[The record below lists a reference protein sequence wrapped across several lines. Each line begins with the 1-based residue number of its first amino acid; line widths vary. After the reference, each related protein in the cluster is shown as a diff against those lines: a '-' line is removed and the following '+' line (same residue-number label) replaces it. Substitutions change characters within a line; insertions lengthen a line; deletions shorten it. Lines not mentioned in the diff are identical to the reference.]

1 MKRVFLLL
9 LLAARVPLYAQS
21 VSPAT
26 TPSEALGLP
35 ATAQVGIAS
44 TGPRAEVE
52 SSWAAGDKKNAMK
65 RLDKWM
71 EDEKLSPWPWVAAA
85 KFQCE
90 QKKFKKCVS
99 LSQNALDKDPN
110 CSEAYFWK
118 GRGLEG
124 QNKTLDAANEYRAA
138 LSGPNKF
145 LDAQKDLDRLNL
157 TLGQ

>member
-9 LLAARVPLYAQS
+9 LLATVAPLRVETITP
-21 VSPAT
+21 PA
-26 TPSEALGLP
+26 TPSEAVGLP
-35 ATAQVGIAS
+35 ATVQS
-44 TGPRAEVE
+44 TVVPSGARAEVE
-52 SSWAAGDKKNAMK
+52 TFWASGDKKNAMK

-71 EDEKLSPWPWVAAA
+71 NEEKTSPWPWVVAA
-85 KFQCE
+85 KLQCE

-99 LSQNALDKDPN
+99 LSQNALDKDPA

-124 QNKTLDAANEYRAA
+124 QNKSLDAANEYRAA
-138 LSGPNKF
+138 LSGANKY
-145 LDAQKDLDRLNL
+145 LDAQKDLDRLNI